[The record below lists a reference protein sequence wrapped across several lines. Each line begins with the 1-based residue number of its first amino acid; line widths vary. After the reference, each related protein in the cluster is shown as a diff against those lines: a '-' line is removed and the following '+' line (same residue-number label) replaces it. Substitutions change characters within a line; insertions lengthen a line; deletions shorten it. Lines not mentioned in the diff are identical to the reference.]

1 MEKIILTPKEFLF
14 LCAGM
19 GVTEVYGIIDGYK
32 DVNLSDISTEIR
44 SVQQSLESKGYI
56 ESDFDGNSSVRSE
69 VIAYVA
75 ACATCQKLI
84 SFDCQMK
91 TGEKTGIVYYF
102 SNKKIVKSEQ
112 RNGDYYLSYVSAEAI
127 KDEIKNGIKLDL
139 IASPQKFNK
148 VHIPQCELDRIKKMV
163 LSDDKKTAIIAMQKY
178 FDINF
183 TDIILSCFEKKEN
196 FYSVVAVD
204 FTLKDDNVKNI
215 MFINSSSANIK
226 LQPIVVDLKTEIEF
240 EELEESTIFDIVD
253 NHLSFIISQ
262 QIGDEVDD

>member
-1 MEKIILTPKEFLF
+1 MENIILTPKEFLF

-44 SVQQSLESKGYI
+44 MVQQSLESKGYI

-91 TGEKTGIVYYF
+91 SGDKTNIVYYF
-102 SNKKIVKSEQ
+102 SNEKIVKSMRKDGE
-112 RNGDYYLSYVSAEAI
+112 YHLSYVSAETI
-127 KDEIKNGIKLDL
+127 NDEIKNGIKLDL
-139 IASPQKFNK
+139 IDSPQKFNK
-148 VHIPQCELDRIKKMV
+148 VHIPQRELDKIKKMV
-163 LSDDKKTAIIAMQKY
+163 LTDDKKAAIIAMQKY
-178 FDINF
+178 FDANF
-183 TDIILSCFEKKEN
+183 TNVILSSFEKKEN

-204 FTLKDDNVKNI
+204 FTSKDDNVKNI
-215 MFINSSSANIK
+215 MFINSSIANIK
-226 LQPIVVDLKTEIEF
+226 MQPIVVDLKTEIEF
-240 EELEESTIFDIVD
+240 EEIEENTIFNVID
-253 NHLSFIISQ
+253 NHVNLIISKQ
-262 QIGDEVDD
+262 TGDEVDG